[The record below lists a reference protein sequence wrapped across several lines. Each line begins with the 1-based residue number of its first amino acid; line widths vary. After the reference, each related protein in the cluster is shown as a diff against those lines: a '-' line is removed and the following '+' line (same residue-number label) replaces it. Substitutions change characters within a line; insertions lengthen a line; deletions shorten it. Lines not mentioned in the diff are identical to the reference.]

1 VLFIIF
7 EFKKQMSVIDSS
19 KLPPGPKT
27 KIPLGHLFSYRRDSI
42 GFLKKIAK
50 EYGDIV
56 HFKMGPIRVVLVNH
70 PDYIKEVLSI
80 GHRNFIKGRPL
91 EMAKELVG
99 EGLLTSEGDYH
110 KHQSRMIQPAFHRNM
125 IESYVPAVIDC
136 VTKMMGKW
144 KDGMR
149 TDIKDE
155 MTTLSIA
162 IAGKALF
169 NADVEK
175 EAPEIM
181 KALDTA
187 TGLFGRISLPYSEWL
202 LKVPV
207 PGTVRFNKAKA
218 RLDETVQRMI
228 NERRQNKMDNGDL
241 LSLLLR
247 STGDEGGMSE
257 QQVRD
262 EAITFFLT
270 AFDTTS
276 TSLTWAWYLLSQN
289 PEAES
294 RLHSELDSVLG
305 GRLPTADDIHNLKYT
320 RMVFGESLRLYPPSY
335 VIPRQALEDFP
346 LGKYIIP
353 RGSIILVSPYLVH
366 HDPRFHPNPEK
377 FDPCEWENHSQG
389 LSSKYE
395 YFPFSRG
402 PRSCIGEPFA
412 WMQGTA
418 VLSCVAQSWRLRH
431 VPEHKVELLP
441 LINLRPKYGM
451 LMTVHDRK

>member
-1 VLFIIF
+1 
-7 EFKKQMSVIDSS
+7 MSVVDSS

-27 KIPLGHLFSYRRDSI
+27 RIPLGHLFSYRRDSI

-70 PDYIKEVLSI
+70 PDYIKEVLSTR
-80 GHRNFIKGRPL
+80 HRNFIKGRPL

-125 IESYVPAVIDC
+125 IESYVPAVLDC
-136 VTKMMGKW
+136 VTKMMSKW
-144 KDGMR
+144 KDGMS

-207 PGTVRFNKAKA
+207 PGTLRFNKAKA
-218 RLDETVQRMI
+218 RLDDTIQRMI
-228 NERRQNKMDNGDL
+228 RQRRQNKMDNGDL

-247 STGDEGGMSE
+247 SPVDEGGMSE

-276 TSLTWAWYLLSQN
+276 TALTWAWYLLSQN
-289 PEAES
+289 QEAES
-294 RLHSELDSVLG
+294 RLHTELDSVLG
-305 GRLPTADDIHNLKYT
+305 RRLPRAEDIPNLKYT

-353 RGSIILVSPYLVH
+353 RGSIVLVSPYLVH
-366 HDPRFHPNPEK
+366 HDLRFHPNPEK

-418 VLSCVAQSWRLRH
+418 VLACVAQSWRLRH
-431 VPEHKVELLP
+431 VPGHKVEFLP

-451 LMTVHDRK
+451 LMTVHDRNEQNE